1 MCHLRQDNYLVETY
15 SLVEVE
21 LFLLLFSEFGK
32 VWINQGKVKT
42 RCFSIFGKEKL
53 ILSSCSLALNQMHC
67 SSEYL
72 GCSGQIPPK
81 LTLEKGL
88 ERKIKEAK

>member
-15 SLVEVE
+15 SSVEVE

-32 VWINQGKVKT
+32 VWINQGKVKS
-42 RCFSIFGKEKL
+42 RCYLIFGKEKL
-53 ILSSCSLALNQMHC
+53 ILSSCSLALNQMHW

-72 GCSGQIPPK
+72 GCSGQFPPK
-81 LTLEKGL
+81 TNFR
-88 ERKIKEAK
+88 ERFRKKD